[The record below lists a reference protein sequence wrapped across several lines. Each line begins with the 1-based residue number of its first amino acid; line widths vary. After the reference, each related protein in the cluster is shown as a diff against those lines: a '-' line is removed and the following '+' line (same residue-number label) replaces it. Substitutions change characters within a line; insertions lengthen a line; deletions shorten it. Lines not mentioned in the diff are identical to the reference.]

1 MKTQSIVQMLVPV
14 FVYFVLC
21 VHPDMVHAED
31 SGLIGMLT
39 SRLGI
44 SQGQAEGGAGSI
56 FKLAKQ
62 GLSEQDYTSLA
73 SKIPGIENMISAS
86 PEPEQKSD
94 LFSSISSMF
103 GSSSDKLDK
112 MADLKSSFQKLGLSG
127 DMVGQFMPIIYDYVK
142 EKGGEK
148 LMSSLKESLL

>member
-1 MKTQSIVQMLVPV
+1 MRTQSVSQVIVLV
-14 FVYFVLC
+14 FVYFVANI
-21 VHPDMVHAED
+21 HPGFVHAED
-31 SGLIGMLT
+31 SGLVGMLT
-39 SRLGI
+39 SQLGI

-56 FKLAKQ
+56 FKMAKQ
-62 GLSEQDYTSLA
+62 GLSEQDYTSLT
-73 SKIPGIENMISAS
+73 SKIPGIEKMISAS

-94 LFSSISSMF
+94 LFSGISSMF
-103 GSSSDKLDK
+103 GSSSSKLDK
-112 MADLKSSFQKLGLSG
+112 MADLKSSFQKLGLSS